1 MAKLIHD
8 EAPMIPLHYQF
19 ELTGVNNRVK
29 NYDVAPGA
37 KLTWKDVAVTSD
49 KEKQRN
55 KKIAPGIYIHARS
68 YFYLPSF
75 SYY

>member
-29 NYDVAPGA
+29 TTMLLLVQN
-37 KLTWKDVAVTSD
+37 
-49 KEKQRN
+49 
-55 KKIAPGIYIHARS
+55 
-68 YFYLPSF
+68 
-75 SYY
+75 